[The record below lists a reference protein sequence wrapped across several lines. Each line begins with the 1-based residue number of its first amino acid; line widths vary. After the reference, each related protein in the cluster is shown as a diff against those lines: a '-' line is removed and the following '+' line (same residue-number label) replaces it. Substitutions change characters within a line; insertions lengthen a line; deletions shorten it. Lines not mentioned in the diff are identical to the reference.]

1 MARRKIT
8 EAADLEPSEVP
19 ELDDR
24 EIAFADLLL
33 KGMNATDA
41 YIQAFDVHHWG
52 RNSAQ
57 VAASRL
63 ANSDRIKLWLS
74 YARLGAMTEGVI
86 SLEQH
91 LRELDRLKEMALESG
106 NVGAAVQAEQ
116 LRGKAG
122 GLYTEK
128 YEDVTERRD
137 IIAWLDEQARS
148 LSDDKDA
155 LAQLTA
161 MAKRYGVSWSPTV
174 H

>member
-1 MARRKIT
+1 MRRQIT
-8 EAADLEPSEVP
+8 EPLTDPAEIP

-24 EIAFADLLL
+24 EIAFANLLL

-41 YIQAFDVHHWG
+41 YIQAFDTTAR

-57 VAASRL
+57 VMASRL
-63 ANSDRIKLWLS
+63 ANSDRVKLWLS
-74 YARLGAMTEGVI
+74 YARLGCLTEGVI

-91 LRELDRLKEMALESG
+91 LRELDRLKELAVSSG
-106 NVGAAVQAEQ
+106 NIGAAVQAEQ

-128 YEDVTERRD
+128 FEDVTERRD
-137 IIAWLDEQARS
+137 IIAWLDQQAQA
-148 LSDDKDA
+148 LSCDPDA
-155 LAQLTA
+155 TRQLASI
-161 MAKRYGVSWSPTV
+161 AKRYGVTWEPTV